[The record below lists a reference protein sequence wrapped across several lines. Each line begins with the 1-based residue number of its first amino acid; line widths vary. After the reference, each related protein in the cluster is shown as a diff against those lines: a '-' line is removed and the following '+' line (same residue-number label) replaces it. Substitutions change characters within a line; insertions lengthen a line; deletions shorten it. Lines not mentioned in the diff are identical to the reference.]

1 MGFCVVDRI
10 IYDRMAEHDATHWW
24 YRARRDVLAS
34 VIRRKINLP
43 PLARILEIGCGTG
56 HNLGM
61 LSAFGDVDAIE
72 IDDHSRGI
80 AAQRLGRDIGA
91 SPLPELKDVADQS
104 YDMVAILDVLEHV
117 DDDRAA
123 LMAIAQRL
131 RPGGTILITAPQ
143 YPWMWSGH
151 DVANHHFRRYT
162 KATLRKAVA
171 DAGLNMV
178 MLQSFNSLLFP
189 LAAADRIVARV
200 TGRTGSDDALPP
212 APVNTLFEKIF
223 GLERYLVGRV
233 PMPPGVSLVALVSA
247 R

>member
-1 MGFCVVDRI
+1 MGFRVVDRV

-34 VIRRKINLP
+34 LIRRKIELP
-43 PLARILEIGCGTG
+43 RVARILEIGCGTG
-56 HNLGM
+56 HNLAM

-72 IDDHSRGI
+72 IDDHSRAI
-80 AAQRLGRDIGA
+80 ASKRLGRDIGA
-91 SPLPELKDVADQS
+91 SPLPELIGVADQS
-104 YDMVAILDVLEHV
+104 YDMIAILDVLEHV
-117 DDDRAA
+117 EDDDAA
-123 LMAIAQRL
+123 LKAIAQRL
-131 RPGGTILITAPQ
+131 RVGGTILITVPQ
-143 YPWMWSGH
+143 FPWMWSGH

-162 KATLRKAVA
+162 KATLRAAISEA
-171 DAGLNMV
+171 DLKLT

-189 LAAADRIVARV
+189 LAAADRIVARI

>member
-1 MGFCVVDRI
+1 M

-24 YRARRDVLAS
+24 YRARRDVLAAL
-34 VIRRKINLP
+34 IKRKIALP
-43 PLARILEIGCGTG
+43 PMARILEIGCGTG
-56 HNLGM
+56 HNLAM

-72 IDDHSRGI
+72 IDDHSRAI
-80 AAQRLGRDIGA
+80 AAQRLGRDVGE
-91 SPLPELKDVADQS
+91 SPLPGLSGVADQS

-117 DDDRAA
+117 EDDRAA
-123 LMAIAQRL
+123 LKAIAQRL
-131 RPGGTILITAPQ
+131 RPGGTILITVPQ

-162 KATLRKAVA
+162 KATLRKAIA
-171 DAGLNMV
+171 DAGLTMTT
-178 MLQSFNSLLFP
+178 LQSFNSLLFP
-189 LAAADRIVARV
+189 LAAADRLMARV

-212 APVNTLFEKIF
+212 APVNALFEKIF

>member
-1 MGFCVVDRI
+1 MDRL

-24 YRARRDVLAS
+24 YRARRDVLAAL
-34 VIRRKINLP
+34 IRRKVNLP
-43 PLARILEIGCGTG
+43 PAARILEIGCGTG

-61 LSAFGDVDAIE
+61 LSAFGHVDAIE

-80 AAQRLGRDIGA
+80 AAKRLGRDVGA
-91 SPLPELKDVADQS
+91 SPLPELTGVADQT
-104 YDMVAILDVLEHV
+104 YDMIAILDVLEHV

-123 LMAIAQRL
+123 LTAIAQRL
-131 RPGGTILITAPQ
+131 RPGGTILITVPQ

-162 KATLRKAVA
+162 KATLRKTIA
-171 DAGLNMV
+171 DTGLTLTL
-178 MLQSFNSLLFP
+178 LQSFNSLLFP
-189 LAAADRIVARV
+189 LAAADRIMARL
-200 TGRTGSDDALPP
+200 TGRTGSDDALPA
-212 APVNTLFEKIF
+212 APINMLFEKIF

-247 R
+247 PTSAL

>member
-1 MGFCVVDRI
+1 M

-24 YRARRDVLAS
+24 YRARRDVLAAL
-34 VIRRKINLP
+34 IKRKIDLP
-43 PLARILEIGCGTG
+43 PMARILEIGCGTG
-56 HNLGM
+56 HNLAM

-72 IDDHSRGI
+72 IDDHSRAI
-80 AAQRLGRDIGA
+80 AAQRLGRDVGA
-91 SPLPELKDVADQS
+91 SPLPELSGVADQS

-117 DDDRAA
+117 EDDRAA
-123 LMAIAQRL
+123 LKAIAQRL
-131 RPGGTILITAPQ
+131 HPGGTILITVPQ

-162 KATLRKAVA
+162 KATLRAVIA
-171 DAGLNMV
+171 DAGLRLT

-212 APVNTLFEKIF
+212 APVNALFEKIF

-233 PMPPGVSLVALVSA
+233 PMPPGVSLVAVVSA

>member
-1 MGFCVVDRI
+1 MDRV
-10 IYDRMAEHDATHWW
+10 IYDRMAEHDSTHWW
-24 YRARRDVLAS
+24 YRARRDVLAAL
-34 VIRRKINLP
+34 IRRKVSLP

-56 HNLGM
+56 HNLAM
-61 LSAFGDVDAIE
+61 LSQFGDVDAIE

-80 AAQRLGRDIGA
+80 AAQRLGRDVGA
-91 SPLPELKDVADQS
+91 SPLPELSGVADQS

-117 DDDRAA
+117 EDDRAA
-123 LMAIAQRL
+123 LKAIAQRL
-131 RPGGTILITAPQ
+131 RPGGTILITVPQ

-162 KATLRKAVA
+162 KATLRKAVS
-171 DAGLNMV
+171 DAGLNLT

-189 LAAADRIVARV
+189 LAAADRVVSRIS
-200 TGRTGSDDALPP
+200 GRTGSDDALPP
-212 APVNTLFEKIF
+212 APVNALFEKIF

>member
-1 MGFCVVDRI
+1 M

-24 YRARRDVLAS
+24 YRARRDVLAAL
-34 VIRRKINLP
+34 IKCKIDLP
-43 PLARILEIGCGTG
+43 PMARILEIGCGTG
-56 HNLGM
+56 HNLAM

-72 IDDHSRGI
+72 IDDHSRAI
-80 AAQRLGRDIGA
+80 AAQRLGRDVGA
-91 SPLPELKDVADQS
+91 SPLPELSGVADQS

-117 DDDRAA
+117 EDDRAA
-123 LMAIAQRL
+123 LKAIAQRL
-131 RPGGTILITAPQ
+131 HPGGTILITVPQ

-162 KATLRKAVA
+162 KATLRAVIA
-171 DAGLNMV
+171 DAGLRLT

-212 APVNTLFEKIF
+212 APVNALFEKIF

-233 PMPPGVSLVALVSA
+233 PMPPGVSLVAVVSA